1 MGSTQRSIIALS
13 SHKIAMHIVE
23 FYEHSLSPFCHKFLR
38 MIASLGVVA
47 LSLFSFFAKADD
59 SNINRNLDAVN
70 VTAQRPLS
78 RIGLQ
83 YTHIDS
89 AALRDN
95 ISLSMADVLG
105 FNSSVF
111 VKTSGR
117 ATLSTVAFRGTAP
130 SHTAVTWN
138 GLPVNSP
145 AMGLTDFSMLPSYL
159 IDDAS
164 LLHGASSLTRT
175 SAGMG
180 GMVDLSTSASEIEEG
195 FNAQYVQGVGSFTT
209 LDEFLKLTY
218 GNDRWKF
225 STRAVLSTSENDFSF
240 VNKDRK
246 EFIYDEN
253 HNIIDSYYP
262 NDKNRNGEYSDFHVL
277 QQIYYTAPK
286 QHNIGLQVWYTGSVR
301 HVPLNTVDYV
311 DSRDYI
317 KKQRDNII
325 RAVASWQH
333 RANKMTFN
341 ARAGYV
347 HQWNAYDYA
356 IERSEGVMT
365 HSITSRTK
373 VNTFYG
379 DGDWNWSPTGN
390 VFLSANVSI
399 KHDNVSTIDH
409 AALAGVKSYDK
420 SRCDIGAAIS
430 ARWQATPRLGLSAV
444 IRQDIAGDNIDSPTP
459 ALFADYVIYRPAN
472 ITIKGSIAR
481 NHHFASLND
490 LYFLP
495 GGNPDL
501 KAEHGWSYDFGASMN
516 KAIGSN
522 SSISASVNWYDSYI
536 NDWILW
542 LPTFKG
548 FFQAQNIRNVHAYGI
563 ESNIGFAN
571 RFNRDWAL
579 DINANIA
586 WTASINDS
594 EPISPNDKSAG
605 KQLPYVPKLSAAL
618 TGHLAW
624 KLWTLQYKW
633 CYYSKRYT
641 MSSNDETISGYLPR
655 YFMSNLSIERR
666 IPLRTMQLT
675 AKLAINNLF
684 DADYQTIMSHPM
696 PGTNFEF
703 FISLEI

>member
-1 MGSTQRSIIALS
+1 
-13 SHKIAMHIVE
+13 MHIVE
-23 FYEHSLSPFCHKFLR
+23 FYKHSLSPFCHKFLR
-38 MIASLGVVA
+38 KIASLGVVA
-47 LSLFSFFAKADD
+47 LSLFSFIAKADESD
-59 SNINRNLDAVN
+59 INRNLDVVN

-111 VKTSGR
+111 VKSSGR

-180 GMVDLSTSASEIEEG
+180 GMVDLSTSATEIEEG

-225 STRAVLSTSENDFSF
+225 STRAVLSTSDNDFSF

-246 EFIYDEN
+246 EFVYDEN

-390 VFLSANVSI
+390 VFLSANVSV
-399 KHDNVSTIDH
+399 KYDNVSTIDH
-409 AALAGVKSYDK
+409 AALAGVKSYEE

-459 ALFADYVIYRPAN
+459 ALFADYVVYRPAN
-472 ITIKGSIAR
+472 VTIKGSIAR

-536 NDWILW
+536 KDWILW

-563 ESNIGFAN
+563 ESSIGFAN

-594 EPISPNDKSAG
+594 EPMSPNDKSAG
-605 KQLPYVPKLSAAL
+605 KQLPYIPKLSAAL
-618 TGHLAW
+618 TGHLTW
-624 KLWTLQYKW
+624 KLWALQYKW

-666 IPLRTMQLT
+666 IPLRTLQLT

>member
-1 MGSTQRSIIALS
+1 
-13 SHKIAMHIVE
+13 MHIVE
-23 FYEHSLSPFCHKFLR
+23 LYKYSLSPFCHKFLR

-47 LSLFSFFAKADD
+47 LSLFSFIAKADESD
-59 SNINRNLDAVN
+59 INRNLDVVN

-111 VKTSGR
+111 VKSSGR

-180 GMVDLSTSASEIEEG
+180 GMVDLSTSASEIEDG

-225 STRAVLSTSENDFSF
+225 STRAVLSTSDNDFSF

-246 EFIYDEN
+246 EFVYDEN

-317 KKQRDNII
+317 KKLRDNII

-390 VFLSANVSI
+390 VYLSANVSV

-409 AALAGVKSYDK
+409 AALAGVKSYDE

-459 ALFADYVIYRPAN
+459 ALFADYVVYSPAN
-472 ITIKGSIAR
+472 VTIKGSIAR

-516 KAIGSN
+516 KVIGSN

-536 NDWILW
+536 KDWILW

-563 ESNIGFAN
+563 ESNIEFAN

-579 DINANIA
+579 NINANIA

-594 EPISPNDKSAG
+594 EPMSPNDKSAG

-618 TGHLAW
+618 TGHLTW
-624 KLWTLQYKW
+624 KLWALQYKW

-666 IPLRTMQLT
+666 IPLRTLQLT

>member
-13 SHKIAMHIVE
+13 SHKTAMHIVE
-23 FYEHSLSPFCHKFLR
+23 FYEHSLCPFCHKFLR
-38 MIASLGVVA
+38 MIASLAVVA

-59 SNINRNLDAVN
+59 SDINRNLDVVN

-78 RIGLQ
+78 RIGIQ

-390 VFLSANVSI
+390 VFLSANISV

-409 AALAGVKSYDK
+409 AALAGVKSYDE

-594 EPISPNDKSAG
+594 EPMSPNDKSAG

-624 KLWTLQYKW
+624 KLWALQYKW